1 MGKYRALSSLC
12 EHLVT
17 ADKLFQII
25 VEGKA
30 KELFGML
37 NSVSRLRYA

>member
-25 VEGKA
+25 MEGET

-37 NSVSRLRYA
+37 NIVARLRYA